1 MKKRLLLFLLFV
13 AFTAHATHNRAGEI
27 TYTWLG
33 GLTYEV
39 TITTY
44 AKLSVDADRCELTLN
59 WGDNT
64 TSLLPRING
73 PANAGCAT
81 GNGQPIGNDIKLN
94 IYKGTH
100 TYPSAGVYVLFFEDP
115 NRNSGVRNIPNSV
128 NVPFYVQSELF
139 ISPALG
145 GNSSPVLTNPPI
157 DNGCQNRLFEHNP
170 GAYDPDGDSL
180 AYSMV
185 PCRTSNGAPL
195 SSTYDPTLV
204 TDSIKIDPVTGDL
217 YWDLPRNLGQY
228 NMAIRIEEYRRTING
243 PVRVG
248 YVVRDMQVDINSCRN
263 NPPIIDPVGP
273 FCVEAGD
280 LLEIPVS
287 AYDPDYDSTV
297 TLTAFGGPFEV
308 QNPASPIDLVSAPT
322 FLRDSILPQVS
333 SILTW
338 QTACN
343 HVRKAPYFITLNARD
358 FQRSSEPN
366 DPLVDIYTFEVTVVG
381 PSPKNPSASVTNNTI
396 NLSWD
401 ASTCI
406 QANGYKI
413 YRKVD
418 TAGFIPDTCETGVP
432 AYTGYTQIGTTTGL
446 NATSFVDSSNL
457 IHGLRYCYMVVAC
470 YPDGAESYASVE
482 FCANLPL
489 VQPMITHAD
498 VLSTDVSSGEIDVRW
513 IAPPVIDSTVFPPPY
528 SYRLLGRTLESK
540 PFRQI
545 AQRPTYADTFFVHQ
559 NLNTQDSSYQYKVEF
574 YSGVVPDLASSS
586 DSANSL
592 YLTATPTDAAVV
604 LRVNNRVP
612 WLNER
617 FVVFKETPTGS
628 GNFDSIGQSF
638 TPLYVDTGLTNGDT
652 YCYYVKSVGR
662 YTASD
667 SLPKPL
673 INRSQIDCAVPI
685 DTTRPCPPVLSI
697 AFNCEQ
703 DSLALSWTYPMD
715 SLCTKDVVAFNVYY
729 KPTAAAEFGSI
740 PLYSNITALELVQ
753 VDLGSIVGCYAVT
766 ALDDAAN
773 DPGGATNE
781 SALSN
786 VVCIEA
792 CPVLEFPNVFTPN
805 GDRFNARFLP
815 RAIKDIGTIEIEIF
829 NRWGT
834 LVFASSDL
842 DLFIEN
848 GWDGMDQNTGQP
860 LAEGVYFY
868 TVKYTP
874 KSLQEAGEQRKQ
886 GFVHLKR

>member
-1 MKKRLLLFLLFV
+1 VL
-13 AFTAHATHNRAGEI
+13 TAGIAKATHNRAGEI
-27 TYTWLG
+27 TYTWQG

-64 TSLLPRING
+64 SSLLPRING
-73 PANAGCAT
+73 PSTSGCPT
-81 GNGQPIGNDIKLN
+81 GNGQPIGNDVKLN

-100 TYPSAGVYVLFFEDP
+100 TYPSAGIYVLFFQDP
-115 NRNSGVRNIPNSV
+115 NRNGGVRNIPNSIS
-128 NVPFYVQSELF
+128 VPFYVQSELF

-145 GNSSPVLTNPPI
+145 GNSSPILTNPPI

-180 AYSMV
+180 VYSMV
-185 PCRTSNGAPL
+185 PCRTTNGVPIT
-195 SSTYDPTLV
+195 STYDPALV
-204 TDSIKIDPVTGDL
+204 ADSIKIDPVTGDL
-217 YWDLPRNLGQY
+217 YWDLPRSLGQY
-228 NMAIRIEEYRRTING
+228 NMAILIEEYRQTNNG

-248 YVVRDMQVDINSCRN
+248 YVVRDMQVDINTCRN

-273 FCVEAGD
+273 FCVEAGE
-280 LLEIPVS
+280 LLQIPVS

-297 TLTAFGGPFEV
+297 TLTAFGGPFEI
-308 QNPASPIDLVSAPT
+308 QNPATPLNLVSAPT
-322 FLRDSILPQVS
+322 FLRDSILPQVNGT
-333 SILTW
+333 LNW

-358 FQRSSEPN
+358 RQRRSEPS
-366 DPLVDIYTFEVTVVG
+366 DPLVDIYTFQVTVVG
-381 PSPKNPSASVTNNTI
+381 PSPKNPSANATNDRI

-401 ASTCI
+401 PSVCTEAV
-406 QANGYKI
+406 GYDV

-418 TAGFIPDTCETGVP
+418 TAGFTPDTCETGVP
-432 AYTGYTQIGTTTGL
+432 GYTGYVQIGSTTGL
-446 NATSFVDSSNL
+446 NNTSYVDSTNL
-457 IHGLRYCYMVVAC
+457 IHGLRYCYMVVAI

-489 VQPMITHAD
+489 VQPLLTHAD
-498 VLSTDVSSGEIDVRW
+498 VLSTDVSTGEIDVRW
-513 IAPPVIDSTVFPPPY
+513 VAPPVIDSVVFPPPY
-528 SYRLLGRTLESK
+528 SYRLYTRTQESAA
-540 PFRQI
+540 FREI

-574 YSGVVPDLASSS
+574 YSGATPVLAAES

-592 YLTATPTDAAVV
+592 YLTARPSDAAVV
-604 LRVNNRVP
+604 LTVNNRVP

-617 FVVFKETPTGS
+617 FVVFKEVPTGS

-638 TPLYVDTGLTNGDT
+638 TPLYVDTGLVNGDT
-652 YCYYVKSVGR
+652 YCYYIKSVGR

-673 INRSQIDCAVPI
+673 LNRSQIACATPI
-685 DTTRPCPPVLSI
+685 DTTRPCPPMLDI
-697 AFNCEQ
+697 AFQCER
-703 DSLALSWTYPMD
+703 DSLALSWTYPQD
-715 SLCTKDVVAFNVYY
+715 SLCTQDVVSYNVYY
-729 KPTAAAEFGSI
+729 KPTAAAEFGST
-740 PLYSNITALELVQ
+740 PLYSNITDLSFLQ
-753 VDLGSIVGCYAVT
+753 VNMGSIVGCYAVT
-766 ALDDAAN
+766 AIDDAAN
-773 DPGGATNE
+773 DPGGVTNE
-781 SALSN
+781 SRLSN

-805 GDRFNARFLP
+805 GDRFNARFVP
-815 RAIKDIGTIEIEIF
+815 RAVKDIGALRIDIF

-834 LVFASSDL
+834 VVFSSANL
-842 DLFIEN
+842 DLFVEN
-848 GWDGMDQNTGQP
+848 GWDGTDQNTGQP

-868 TVKYTP
+868 TVVYTP
-874 KSLQEAGEQRKQ
+874 KSLQEAGEQSKQ